1 MIVVI
6 IMTIV
11 VILIIIGNNTN
22 ALELGLAYCQ
32 TASNGNII
40 LQNGVGPGHVSST
53 GLVGLRGPTLGT
65 LPK

>member
-40 LQNGVGPGHVSST
+40 LQNGVGPGHEVPGSLFLAQ
-53 GLVGLRGPTLGT
+53 GWLA
-65 LPK
+65 